1 MLQFNQRGRTCAL
14 EVQYLR
20 AAEAGAG
27 RCRGVGRRRQDAIL
41 VATRYRSE
49 TYSRKRSV
57 SMPESPEPHS
67 STRGIATLAMLKTN
81 FDRGRDHLSMFE
93 PFIDDVAIHGIVD
106 GATDADIQRET
117 ASRHQLTLPLTTVRT
132 LVSRAVKKKIL
143 RREGGRYFKVTDGED
158 RPTDLLHLRAEV
170 EERQARLADG
180 FLAWSISQGS
190 TMSSREPALQA
201 LMGFIERHHV
211 RLALRVDREP
221 FGVETGTA
229 KSAEGP
235 TDRLVARFI
244 QHAVEEGSES
254 SRAVAELLEGYV
266 LQNTLLLADISTA
279 ERRFAGLKVFFDSN
293 VLFGVLGLEGGG
305 QALLIS
311 DVVQLL
317 RQQGALPQ
325 AFSTTIREMRRVLA
339 VYESRLG
346 TSQGRRGLHPT
357 ELTRHFL
364 TTRATP
370 SDIHTI
376 SATLERTL
384 ASLGIVT
391 VDAPNHIATYTL
403 DETALGL
410 KLSDRLGGENDP
422 RVVHDIDCIAGVLTL
437 RRGRSVESFDL
448 AGAIF
453 VSSSRRTIESVGAWF
468 DEQDETG
475 LPPIAHFLTISNLA
489 WLKRPAGAA
498 SLKMAELVALCAAS
512 LRPSRKVWN
521 AFQSHL
527 ERLEASGDA
536 TSDEVVAIMANSLTD
551 RLLSENLT
559 EDPDADSLSEVVD
572 RVKASLA
579 EGAQFLVDKATS
591 RIEVLEA
598 ADVRRRKVATTRA
611 EGIGA
616 TASWILVAIAAGSFA
631 LGTIVTVA
639 SLVTGEDLALWAIL
653 VGVAPLAVGALLG
666 ILWGFN
672 LRDWQRRIAA
682 SLSSRVYGWLNSDT

>member
-1 MLQFNQRGRTCAL
+1 
-14 EVQYLR
+14 
-20 AAEAGAG
+20 
-27 RCRGVGRRRQDAIL
+27 
-41 VATRYRSE
+41 
-49 TYSRKRSV
+49 
-57 SMPESPEPHS
+57 MPKSLESPS
-67 STRGIATLAMLKTN
+67 STRGMATLAMLKTN

-93 PFIDDVAIHGIVD
+93 PFVNDVAIHGLVD
-106 GATDADIQRET
+106 GATDAEIQRET

-132 LVSRAVKKKIL
+132 LVSRAVKKKFL
-143 RREGGRYFKVTDGED
+143 RREGGRYFKVTDGDD
-158 RPTDLLHLRAEV
+158 RPADILSLRAEI
-170 EERQARLADG
+170 EERQARLADS
-180 FLAWSISQGS
+180 FIAWSARQSS
-190 TMSSREPALQA
+190 PLSSRESALQA

-229 KSAEGP
+229 KSAEDS
-235 TDRLVARFI
+235 TERLVARFI

-254 SRAVAELLEGYV
+254 SRAITELLEGYV

-293 VLFGVLGLEGGG
+293 VLFGILGLEGEG

-325 AFSTTIREMRRVLA
+325 VFSTTIREMKRVLA

-346 TSQGRRGLHPT
+346 TAQGRRGLHPT
-357 ELTRHFL
+357 VLTRHFL
-364 TTRATP
+364 TTQATP

-384 ASLGIVT
+384 ATLGIFV
-391 VDAPNHIATYTL
+391 VDAPDHVATYTL
-403 DETALGL
+403 DETALGS

-448 AGAIF
+448 AGAVF
-453 VSSSRRTIESVGAWF
+453 VSSSRLTIESVGAWF
-468 DEQDETG
+468 DEQKETG
-475 LPPIAHFLTISNLA
+475 LPPIVHFLTISNLA

-498 SLKMAELVALCAAS
+498 SLKMAELIALCVAS

-527 ERLEASGDA
+527 ERLEASGEA
-536 TSDEVVAIMANSLTD
+536 SSDEVIAIMANSLTD
-551 RLLSENLT
+551 RLLAENLA

-572 RVKASLA
+572 RVKASLS
-579 EGAQFLVDKATS
+579 EGAQSLMDNAAS

-598 ADVRRRKVATTRA
+598 ADVRRRTVVTKRS
-611 EGIGA
+611 ERIG
-616 TASWILVAIAAGSFA
+616 TLISWTLAAIAAGSFV

-639 SLVTGEDLALWAIL
+639 SLVIGKNLALWAIP
-653 VGVAPLAVGALLG
+653 VGAAPLAVGGLLG

-672 LRDWQRRIAA
+672 LRDWQLRIAA
-682 SLSSRVYGWLNSDT
+682 SLSSRVYSWLNIET